1 MPNLTEQKAME
12 LIMKYESS
20 QGRKPKDVSKTRCGF
35 DIKSGNRCIEVKG
48 QGSERAS
55 WIWIT
60 PTIVRNLG
68 RKLAN
73 YYIYIV
79 YNIKNSPKLKIIEPD
94 VIFKNLKIDTLFLL
108 TADVINKQ
116 GKDIKL

>member
-1 MPNLTEQKAME
+1 MSETTEKIAMR
-12 LIMKYESS
+12 MVTKYEKS
-20 QGRKPKDVSKTRCGF
+20 QGREPRDVSKTRCGY
-35 DIKSGNRCIEVKG
+35 DIKSGKRCIEVKG
-48 QGSERAS
+48 QSFPRAD

-68 RKLAN
+68 KNISN

-79 YNIKNSPKLKIIEPD
+79 YNTKNQPKLKIIDPD
-94 VIFKNLKIDTLFLL
+94 VIFKNLQIDTLFKL
-108 TADVINKQ
+108 TGEVINKQ

>member
-1 MPNLTEQKAME
+1 
-12 LIMKYESS
+12 MKIVIEYEKS
-20 QGRKPKDVSKTRCGF
+20 QGRQPKDVSRIKCGF

-48 QGSERAS
+48 QGSARAD

-68 RKLAN
+68 RKIAN

-79 YNIKNSPKLKIIEPD
+79 YNIKSKPKLKILEPD
-94 VIFKNLKIDTLFLL
+94 VVFKNLKIDTLFLL
-108 TADVINKQ
+108 KGDTINKY
-116 GKDIKL
+116 GRDVKL